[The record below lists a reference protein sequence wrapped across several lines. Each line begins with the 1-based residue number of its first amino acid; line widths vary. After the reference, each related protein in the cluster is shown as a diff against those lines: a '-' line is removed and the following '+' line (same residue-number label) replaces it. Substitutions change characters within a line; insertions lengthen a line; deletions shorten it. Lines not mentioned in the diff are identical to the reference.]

1 MSENKETGRSSMS
14 CANAELSKEIEDL
27 KKGIE
32 QPKEIEDLKKEIEQL
47 KKELA
52 TSKSTEEM
60 YMNSFLQKMNEV
72 EALKEKVNHIKAVI
86 NLL

>member
-1 MSENKETGRSSMS
+1 MSVNKETGRSSMS
-14 CANAELSKEIEDL
+14 CANAESN
-27 KKGIE
+27 
-32 QPKEIEDLKKEIEQL
+32 EIEDLKKEIEQL

-52 TSKSTEEM
+52 TSKSMEEL
-60 YMNSFLQKMNEV
+60 YLNSFSTKMNEV

>member
-14 CANAELSKEIEDL
+14 CANAESS
-27 KKGIE
+27 
-32 QPKEIEDLKKEIEQL
+32 KEIEDLKKEIEQL

-52 TSKSTEEM
+52 TSKSMEEL
-60 YMNSFLQKMNEV
+60 YLNSFSNKMNEV